1 MKPRI
6 AFIKTPDPRGFND
19 EIIDALS
26 KSLSARNF
34 ETLTVEPTPENIQDV
49 VNQIFE
55 FKPLFTFDLNL
66 DGVIFAEDENKE
78 KKPLFDIVG
87 NIHVSWF
94 LEDPLLHYM
103 KLKPVLSSNQL
114 LFLNVD
120 IEHSQ
125 WLAQMGKNVAF
136 LAPGINPSKV
146 PPPFEKEFD
155 VAFVG
160 PVIEPVVYEEFW
172 KDKLDEGLYT
182 FAVELGRLIYRNPDM
197 PLRYASGHLLSQFSP
212 DFQQGI
218 IKLQQE
224 RDEDFMKLL
233 AEIGGYATNLRR
245 WHILE
250 SIDDIEI
257 NVLGEV
263 KGQTKEN
270 VVVYEDITSLK
281 DVVAFLAKSKI
292 SLLSQPIFL
301 PTGIGLTSFYS
312 IATSTLTFLEERLS
326 VKSFFSVDE
335 EVITYHPI
343 DSVEIEGKLAY
354 YLEDAPSER
363 EEIAKRGR
371 DKVFKEHT
379 LLQRGEI
386 LGNIL
391 EDIIKQASQQDVNGS
406 VEGNEDNEEGA

>member
-6 AFIKTPDPRGFND
+6 AFIKTPDPRGFNED
-19 EIIDALS
+19 IIDALS

-34 ETLTVEPTPENIQDV
+34 ETLVVEPTPENIQDV

-66 DGVIFAEDENKE
+66 DGVIFAEDEKNE

-136 LAPGINPSKV
+136 LAPGVNPSKV
-146 PPPFEKEFD
+146 PPVFEKEFD

-160 PVIEPVVYEEFW
+160 PVIEPIVYEEFW

-182 FAVELGRLIYRNPDM
+182 FAVELGRLVYRNPDM
-197 PLRYASGHLLSQFSP
+197 PLRYASGYLLSQFAP

-263 KGQTKEN
+263 RGQTKEN
-270 VVVYEDITSLK
+270 IVVYEDITSLK
-281 DVVAFLAKSKI
+281 DVVSFLAKSKI

-312 IATSTLTFLEERLS
+312 VASSALTFLEERLS

-335 EVITYHPI
+335 EVVTYHPM

-354 YLEDAPSER
+354 YLEDSPSER
-363 EEIAKRGR
+363 EEMAKKGR

-391 EDIIKQASQQDVNGS
+391 EDIIKQASQQDINQS
-406 VEGNEDNEEGA
+406 IENNNNEEGA